1 MPPLIIYIAGF
12 RQHAGKT
19 VTSLGLISLLEQVM
33 DPERI
38 GYIKPVGQELVRL
51 PDDRKVD
58 KDAMIVDRF
67 SGIPDIDMNYVSPVQ
82 LASGFTKEYLASDH
96 PELISDRLRND
107 ILEAVSAI
115 EHKSV
120 VIAEGT
126 GHPGVGGIVGL
137 SNAHVANLTGAQM
150 LYLSGAG
157 IGKAI
162 DMLEVDLTFFM
173 YHNVKMR
180 GILFNK
186 VFKSKIDQIKRL
198 ITEDVLNRKYCFDK
212 PLRIFGFL
220 PELEDLGRP
229 SMSVIRESFKESCVI
244 GDAEAD
250 AWRKPCR
257 TIRVISLQDEYL
269 TLGKYLGPGDLVVI
283 GSGSARR
290 ISRILE
296 YSASLPEPLHGIV
309 LTCGGETLPDDSLY
323 GEIERSGIPG
333 LVVLED
339 TATTEARILET
350 YENTKLQIYDAD
362 KYREIRTMFAEHFEF
377 EKFLETFGIGV
388 E

>member
-1 MPPLIIYIAGF
+1 
-12 RQHAGKT
+12 
-19 VTSLGLISLLEQVM
+19 M

-150 LYLSGAG
+150 LYLSGGG

-186 VFKSKIDQIKRL
+186 VFKSKIDQIKK
-198 ITEDVLNRKYCFDK
+198 THHEDVLNRKYCFRQAASD
-212 PLRIFGFL
+212 LRFPAGAGRSGPAVDERDSRVVQGKL
-220 PELEDLGRP
+220 RDRRCRGRRLEKNLKNDPRHQPPGRVP
-229 SMSVIRESFKESCVI
+229 HAREV
-244 GDAEAD
+244 
-250 AWRKPCR
+250 PR
-257 TIRVISLQDEYL
+257 T
-269 TLGKYLGPGDLVVI
+269 GGPGRDRLRFGEAHLAHLGVQRI
-283 GSGSARR
+283 AAGTAPRHRTHLRRRDASGRSAVR
-290 ISRILE
+290 
-296 YSASLPEPLHGIV
+296 
-309 LTCGGETLPDDSLY
+309 
-323 GEIERSGIPG
+323 EIERSGIRG
-333 LVVLED
+333 WWCSRH
-339 TATTEARILET
+339 ATTERGFSTT
-350 YENTKLQIYDAD
+350 YENTSYRSHAD

-377 EKFLETFGIGV
+377 EKFLETSASAWSDRPP
-388 E
+388 